1 MTKRDTE
8 VVKKLSRMEIAR
20 PSSTL
25 EEKLLTTKHYRT
37 KLI

>member
-1 MTKRDTE
+1 MTKHDTE
-8 VVKKLSRMEIAR
+8 VKKLSRMEIAR
-20 PSSTL
+20 PSSAL